1 MVSGFSWFK
10 DQGQRRSGLCTAV
23 VDLGGQTTRVS
34 LIDDEGCALAYVPA
48 ASEGIASDGAI
59 VEVDRCGDLL
69 NSLIA
74 QAEELG
80 AHQVDRLVLSVP
92 DTQLFSF
99 SGVGHAGI
107 SNPTVEVSDLSRAA
121 ENAVFSQ
128 DIAVGQ
134 KLIHALPTEF
144 MLDGQTGI
152 EDPVGLAG
160 YRLGVRFFWI
170 FCQSEHTDNLI
181 RVCERAELP
190 RPELIAGP
198 LAAAMGGL
206 TRDEAQLG
214 AVVVDMGH
222 LCTSVTAWSEG
233 APTWMGHVQAG
244 GRHISADLRQIFK
257 LSAEQADQV
266 IIDGL
271 SGVSE
276 LEAEGASLAIGR
288 RRIDRHK
295 ASRVIQA
302 RLEDIFQRIRNRLT
316 TQAWWRVAEN
326 GVILTGGAALIP
338 GIDRLAEMVLECPVR
353 IASMESIERDWTWP
367 PVNSEVVNFRRYP
380 DRMTVAGQ
388 LEFVRMNHLHHR
400 KIAAQRPWPAPDV
413 RDLHEVFSRMD

>member
-10 DQGQRRSGLCTAV
+10 DQSQRRSGLCTAV
-23 VDLGGQTTRVS
+23 VDLGAQTTRVS

-48 ASEGIASDGAI
+48 ASEGIAHDGAI
-59 VEVDRCGDLL
+59 VELDRCGDVLTG
-69 NSLIA
+69 LIA
-74 QAEELG
+74 QAEALG

-92 DTQLFSF
+92 DVKLFSF

-128 DIAVGQ
+128 DISVGQ

-144 MLDGQTGI
+144 MLDGQKGI

-160 YRLGVRFFWI
+160 YRLGVRFFWV
-170 FCQSEHTDNLI
+170 FCQSEHAENLE
-181 RVCERAELP
+181 RLCERADLP
-190 RPELIAGP
+190 RPELIASP
-198 LAAAMGGL
+198 LAAAMGGI

-214 AVVVDMGH
+214 AVVVDLGH
-222 LCTSVTAWSEG
+222 LSTSITAWSEG
-233 APTWMGHVQAG
+233 SPAWMGHVQAG
-244 GRHISADLRQIFK
+244 GRHLSSDLSQIFK
-257 LSAEQADQV
+257 LSTEQADQ
-266 IIDGL
+266 ILCDGL
-271 SGVSE
+271 SGIGE
-276 LEAEGASLAIGR
+276 LEEPGSQLAIGR
-288 RRIDRHK
+288 RRIDRRK
-295 ASRVIQA
+295 AARVIQA
-302 RLEDIFQRIRNRLT
+302 RLEDMFERVRNRLT

-326 GVILTGGAALIP
+326 GVILTGGAAQIP
-338 GIDRLAEMVLECPVR
+338 GIDRLAEVVLECPVR

-367 PVNSEVVNFRRYP
+367 PVNAEVVNFRRLP

-400 KIAAQRPWPAPDV
+400 QIAAQRPWPAPDV
-413 RDLHEVFSRMD
+413 RDLHEVFSRMS